1 MSSKKSHLYLFH
13 CSCWSIKNWNFQGFT
28 LVFSQKVWKICL
40 QNLQNKQNF
49 FFYKQK
55 FGKSKRF
62 LPPKPEIAQLQG
74 FYCIFN
80 WQYFQFWSKISIFF
94 FSVAKSRCWFDEAD
108 VEKFGHRKRKE
119 GSRNAWKPCF
129 EKKTRAFWL
138 KALKIRWLFSL
149 YKHKRSNLFLF
160 FFLSKK
166 TFKFTRFF

>member
-1 MSSKKSHLYLFH
+1 MVNLR
-13 CSCWSIKNWNFQGFT
+13 GF
-28 LVFSQKVWKICL
+28 C
-40 QNLQNKQNF
+40 
-49 FFYKQK
+49 
-55 FGKSKRF
+55 
-62 LPPKPEIAQLQG
+62 PKPEIAQLQG

-108 VEKFGHRKRKE
+108 VEKFGRRKRKE

-166 TFKFTRFF
+166 TFKFTRFSSRRVGSTPTGFYNQPSRWCSTCWKS